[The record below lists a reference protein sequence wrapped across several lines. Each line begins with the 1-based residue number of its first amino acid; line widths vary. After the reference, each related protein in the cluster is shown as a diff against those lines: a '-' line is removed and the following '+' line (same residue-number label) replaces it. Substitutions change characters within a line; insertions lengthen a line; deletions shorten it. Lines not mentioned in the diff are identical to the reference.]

1 MKGENYLY
9 FCDTTDEPNATDE
22 AILIPASTVRGIS
35 VGAANGTVDL
45 DALYL
50 SAEGFVGDGNS
61 RAAVILAV
69 TAGKL
74 TEAMDDVCAAM
85 NATPGDGFTVIAD
98 VKNAVYCSE
107 HITGCTVDSA
117 V

>member
-9 FCDTTDEPNATDE
+9 FCDTTDEPNAADE
-22 AILIPASTVRGIS
+22 AVLIPASVVLGIS
-35 VGAANGTVDL
+35 IGAADGSVDD

-50 SAEGFVGDGNS
+50 THEGFVGDGNS
-61 RAAVILAV
+61 RGAVILAV

-74 TEAMDDVCAAM
+74 VEAMDDVVSAI
-85 NATPGDGFTVIAD
+85 NANPSDGFTVIAD
-98 VKNAVYCSE
+98 VQNGVYCST